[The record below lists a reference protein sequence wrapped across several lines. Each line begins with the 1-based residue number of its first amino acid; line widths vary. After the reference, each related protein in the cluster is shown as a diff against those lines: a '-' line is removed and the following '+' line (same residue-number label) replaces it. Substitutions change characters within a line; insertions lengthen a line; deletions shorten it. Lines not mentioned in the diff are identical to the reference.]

1 MRNAATGTT
10 LTALGSVLTKNT
22 TIPLFTRVGATTVQ
36 QDNFVSVI
44 RPIDVKLNDLG
55 LITSGAFLSSPS
67 AVNRIDQLFVFD
79 NTVAATNK
87 SPSATYF
94 YFNGAWR
101 KFGQPLTTDFG
112 NDTIATGSGFVIRK
126 GGTATGHI
134 PLEELTDLLT
144 FFLPYPP
151 ELPPPPELFMKR
163 ICLVGLSLLASVA
176 FAHGTVLI
184 NLGAGNIYGTSL
196 ATLAPPGS
204 LLQLIVSTTDNIFTA
219 PVAGSYTG
227 GSADDIVLASF
238 VINAG
243 LGSPGTVAQ
252 PITITYTGNI
262 TAGDLIM
269 LRWFPTLTPLDTA
282 PPADAP
288 FGQFRIDLIQDF
300 STIAWVLPPDVGG
313 AFDLNFLT
321 MAQGSTV
328 NPETAGLANMVV
340 AIPERSTVALLGLS
354 VISLA
359 AYSRRRKVKGWLGP
373 AGQDAAVLNHRAGAI
388 WKSPLLVATFGRA
401 LIIAMQ

>member
-1 MRNAATGTT
+1 
-10 LTALGSVLTKNT
+10 
-22 TIPLFTRVGATTVQ
+22 
-36 QDNFVSVI
+36 
-44 RPIDVKLNDLG
+44 
-55 LITSGAFLSSPS
+55 
-67 AVNRIDQLFVFD
+67 
-79 NTVAATNK
+79 
-87 SPSATYF
+87 
-94 YFNGAWR
+94 
-101 KFGQPLTTDFG
+101 
-112 NDTIATGSGFVIRK
+112 
-126 GGTATGHI
+126 
-134 PLEELTDLLT
+134 
-144 FFLPYPP
+144 
-151 ELPPPPELFMKR
+151 MKR

-252 PITITYTGNI
+252 PITVTYTGNI

-269 LRWFPTLTPLDTA
+269 LRWFPTLTLLDTA

-300 STIAWVLPPDVGG
+300 STIAWVLPPDAGG

-340 AIPERSTVALLGLS
+340 AIPEPSTVALLGLS
-354 VISLA
+354 VIGLA
-359 AYSRRRKVKGWLGP
+359 AYSRRRKV
-373 AGQDAAVLNHRAGAI
+373 
-388 WKSPLLVATFGRA
+388 
-401 LIIAMQ
+401 